1 LTGLSLLGIS
11 QNLSKH
17 EELFMGQTRIP
28 VDVTFEH
35 YIAVKS
41 VLEHFLEQIEG
52 IVGNAP
58 KWVSCRLNQTNSADP
73 KPFFLGWVE
82 NDALRKIRTNENKPD
97 PGLFRFLDDVDAPVY
112 RNCLKNAGDV
122 WRESLPK
129 LTAGK
134 RINPKIE
141 PLFLYLDCGYFGLPK
156 DQETCRLSIA
166 IKVNGRCVGTLN
178 TGLSKDPG
186 TSINNKMKE
195 WGQSSTSEL
204 VQYVN
209 NEFALGGPTV

>member
-1 LTGLSLLGIS
+1 
-11 QNLSKH
+11 
-17 EELFMGQTRIP
+17 MGQTRIP

-58 KWVSCRLNQTNSADP
+58 KWVSCRLNQTNSTDP

-82 NDALRKIRTNENKPD
+82 NDALRNIRISENKPD

-112 RNCLKNAGDV
+112 RKCLKNAGDV
-122 WRESLPK
+122 WKEDSPK
-129 LTAGK
+129 LAQAN
-134 RINPKIE
+134 RVNPKVD
-141 PLFLYLDCGYFGLPK
+141 PLFLYVNCGYFRLPK
-156 DQETCRLSIA
+156 DHETCRVSIA
-166 IKVNGRCVGTLN
+166 LKVDGRYVGTLN

-186 TSINNKMKE
+186 TSIDNKMKE

-204 VQYVN
+204 VQYVK

>member
-1 LTGLSLLGIS
+1 
-11 QNLSKH
+11 
-17 EELFMGQTRIP
+17 MGQTRIP

-35 YIAVKS
+35 YIAVRS

-52 IVGNAP
+52 IVDNAP
-58 KWVSCRLNQTNSADP
+58 KWVSCRLNQTSLADP

-82 NDALRKIRTNENKPD
+82 NDALRKIRISENKPD

-129 LTAGK
+129 LTRGN
-134 RINPKIE
+134 RINPKVE
-141 PLFLYLDCGYFGLPK
+141 PLHLYLEAGYFGLPK
-156 DQETCRLSIA
+156 DPETCRLSIA
-166 IKVNGRCVGTLN
+166 IKANGRCVGTLN
-178 TGLSKDPG
+178 IGLSNDPG

-195 WGQSSTSEL
+195 WGQNSTSEL
-204 VQYVN
+204 VQYVQ
-209 NEFALGGPTV
+209 NEFALGGPAV